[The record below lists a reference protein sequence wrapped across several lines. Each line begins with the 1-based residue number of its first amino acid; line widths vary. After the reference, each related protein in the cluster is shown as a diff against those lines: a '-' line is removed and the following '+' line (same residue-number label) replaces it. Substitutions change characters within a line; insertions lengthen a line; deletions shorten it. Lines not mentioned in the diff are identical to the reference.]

1 MLETFW
7 GWSSEAPKPQGQSIR
22 SLPTRV
28 HPSSPPVSG
37 SITPLSRDWSETAAV
52 IPSHHTHGVAA
63 QYTLQKEEEGG
74 RKGKTQ
80 PKKRNQRGL
89 SNQRRGLLFSSPGSE
104 AIRWGPNDPPAR
116 FPLLAP
122 PRGSCGT
129 VRGGGAVLF
138 PPLFW
143 PFFPEFP
150 VVFRARSS
158 VVLGFLPFQ
167 RSRR

>member
-7 GWSSEAPKPQGQSIR
+7 GWSSEAPKAQGQSIR
-22 SLPTRV
+22 SLLTRV

-37 SITPLSRDWSETAAV
+37 SITPLSPRLIRDRGGNP
-52 IPSHHTHGVAA
+52 IPSHTRRCGTVHSAKGGR
-63 QYTLQKEEEGG
+63 GG

-80 PKKRNQRGL
+80 PKKRNQ
-89 SNQRRGLLFSSPGSE
+89 SRGLLFSSPGSE

-116 FPLLAP
+116 SPLLAP

-129 VRGGGAVLF
+129 VRGGGVALF

-143 PFFPEFP
+143 PFLLN
-150 VVFRARSS
+150 FRCF
-158 VVLGFLPFQ
+158 LGEILG
-167 RSRR
+167 RSRVPAVPALP